1 MVIQV
6 ERDVL
11 TWVRFA
17 GWGRGNENTEFV
29 VLVESDCLKRK
40 NDTLDK

>member
-17 GWGRGNENTEFV
+17 GWENENIEFV
-29 VLVESDCLKRK
+29 VLVESDCSKRK